1 MDIIDVD
8 GNGSIEYEE
17 FLRAGLDKIIILIEE
32 NLKTAFQMFDIC
44 HRNRINSKELKEV
57 LGSGAQNVDD
67 NVWKELIDEADLN
80 KDEEIDL
87 EQFTKLMETC

>member
-17 FLRAGLDKIIILIEE
+17 FLRAGLDKSIILTEE

-57 LGSGAQNVDD
+57 LGNGAQNVDD
-67 NVWKELIDEADLN
+67 SVWKELIDEADLI
-80 KDEEIDL
+80 KMK
-87 EQFTKLMETC
+87 KLIWMNLRN